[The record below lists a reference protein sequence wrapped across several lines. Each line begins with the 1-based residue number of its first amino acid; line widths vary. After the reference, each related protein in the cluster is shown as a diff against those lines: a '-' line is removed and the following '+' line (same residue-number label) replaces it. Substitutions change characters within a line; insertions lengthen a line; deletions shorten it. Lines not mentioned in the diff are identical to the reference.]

1 LLADREG
8 KIVALHT
15 TLNEFPL
22 AVAQANL
29 NRSLQLGHKA
39 AWWYSGTQLYQ
50 VVTQPFYDDAVSKS
64 ALSGTVVVG
73 RRIDPAELGRISSSQ
88 IALRLGSNIVSS
100 TLGPFRERELA
111 RHLTADGGLP
121 KNVDIEG
128 ERFFAQSVDLTTS
141 LQPVSIVVLKSYS
154 VVFADLQKQNRLL
167 AGLGLAAIL
176 MGVAVAFVI
185 SDRFTRPLGNLVAGV
200 HALERN
206 DYGYMLETSGTD
218 EVADVTRAFDRM
230 RKTLKSNEVQKQE
243 LENQL
248 RQAQKMEAVGRLA
261 GGVAHDFNNLL
272 TVIKGHGDLMLDR
285 LQSGEPFHFSAQQ
298 IDRAAVRGTALT
310 RQLLAF
316 SRMQVLQAKPLD
328 LNTLV
333 SEMSGL
339 LKRLIREDISFSFYA
354 AEFLE
359 RIKADPRQIVYRY
372 FSVSTL
378 VPFRKHIQTG
388 QNRQKSDETKHSN
401 RTKVGCLGM
410 LVLGVVV
417 ITASAQD
424 GRKLIAQ
431 PVPAYPEIARR
442 AKLSGTVKV
451 QVLIAPDGRV
461 KDVKVIGGHP
471 LFVDATIEA
480 LKKWKYMPSNAEATA
495 TLEFNF
501 HP

>member
-50 VVTQPFYDDAVSKS
+50 VVTQPFYDNAVSKS

-359 RIKADPRQIVYRY
+359 RIKADPKQIVHRY

-401 RTKVGCLGM
+401 RTKVGCPWHAGIRCSCDYC
-410 LVLGVVV
+410 VRARRPEAHCA
-417 ITASAQD
+417 ASA
-424 GRKLIAQ
+424 R
-431 PVPAYPEIARR
+431 
-442 AKLSGTVKV
+442 LSR
-451 QVLIAPDGRV
+451 DR
-461 KDVKVIGGHP
+461 
-471 LFVDATIEA
+471 
-480 LKKWKYMPSNAEATA
+480 
-495 TLEFNF
+495 
-501 HP
+501 